1 MNVEHLFSRRE
12 MMRGL
17 GLVTLGL
24 GINGLARQAHGAP
37 PESGKNL
44 PQQGTCVLPP
54 LPYAYDSLEPLIDKE
69 TLAIHHD
76 KHHAGYVR
84 GLNQAWREL
93 SGAREA
99 DDYSLIK
106 HWSRE
111 LAFHTSGHV
120 LHSLYWENMSP
131 GGGAAPKGELAEA
144 INKSFGSFTLFKHHF
159 MAATEA
165 VEGSG
170 WGIMALE
177 PYRGYLVILQAEK
190 HQDLAIWGVYPLL
203 VCDVWEHAYYLKY
216 QNRRPEY
223 VTNWWN
229 VVNWDEVARRFAAAA

>member
-1 MNVEHLFSRRE
+1 
-12 MMRGL
+12 
-17 GLVTLGL
+17 
-24 GINGLARQAHGAP
+24 
-37 PESGKNL
+37 
-44 PQQGTCVLPP
+44 
-54 LPYAYDSLEPLIDKE
+54 
-69 TLAIHHD
+69 
-76 KHHAGYVR
+76 
-84 GLNQAWREL
+84 
-93 SGAREA
+93 
-99 DDYSLIK
+99 
-106 HWSRE
+106 
-111 LAFHTSGHV
+111 
-120 LHSLYWENMSP
+120 MSP

-216 QNRRPEY
+216 QNRRGDY
-223 VTNWWN
+223 VKNFFGLINWQK
-229 VVNWDEVARRFAAAA
+229 VTDRYQTVKGVRY